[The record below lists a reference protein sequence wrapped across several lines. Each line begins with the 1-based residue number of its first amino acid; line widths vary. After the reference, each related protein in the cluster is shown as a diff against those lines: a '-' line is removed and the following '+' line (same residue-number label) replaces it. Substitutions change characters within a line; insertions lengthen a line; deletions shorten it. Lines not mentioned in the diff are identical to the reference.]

1 MLSIS
6 EQFPTAT
13 RASLDAQF
21 SAFYAMAGK
30 ALDGI
35 ERITDL
41 NRSVSREVLAQ
52 FSATGRQMLAAK
64 DPQEFYTLAM
74 AQAQP
79 AAERMVSYSQNLVV
93 IASELQSE
101 MSKVAEAHIAEASRE
116 LASLVDAVGKNA
128 PSGSDNAMTMLRSAM
143 GNFSAGY
150 EQFANTSKQAAQAI
164 GDNMASATRHFSDL
178 ADTAKGLKH

>member
-1 MLSIS
+1 MLSIA

-21 SAFYAMAGK
+21 SAFISMAGK

-41 NRSVSREVLAQ
+41 NRSVSRQILAQ

-64 DPQEFYTLAM
+64 DPQEFYTVAM
-74 AQAQP
+74 GQAQP
-79 AAERMVSYSQNLVV
+79 AAERVVSYSQNLAV
-93 IASELQSE
+93 IASDLQSE

-116 LASLVDAVGKNA
+116 VSSLIDAVGKNA
-128 PSGSDNAMTMLRSAM
+128 PSGSENAMAMLRSAM

-150 EQFANTSKQAAQAI
+150 EQLANTGKQTAQAI
-164 GDNMASATRHFSDL
+164 GENMASATRHFSDL
-178 ADTAKGLKH
+178 ADTAKGFKH

>member
-21 SAFYAMAGK
+21 SAFFSMAGK

-35 ERITDL
+35 ERVTDL
-41 NRSVSREVLAQ
+41 NRSISREMLAQ
-52 FSATGRQMLAAK
+52 FSATGRQMLEAK
-64 DPQEFYTLAM
+64 NPQEFCAVAM

-79 AAERMVSYSQNLVV
+79 AAERMVSYSQNLAV
-93 IASELQSE
+93 IASDLQSE
-101 MSKVAEAHIAEASRE
+101 MGKVAEAHIAETSRE
-116 LASLVDAVGKNA
+116 VASLVDAVSKNA
-128 PSGSDNAMTMLRSAM
+128 PSGSDNAMSMLRSAM

-150 EQFANTSKQAAQAI
+150 EQLANTSKQTAQAI
-164 GDNMASATRHFSDL
+164 GENMASATKHFSDL
-178 ADTAKGLKH
+178 ADTSKGLKH